1 MEFDVSIIGAG
12 AEGLATAICC
22 AEAGQKVCVLER
34 SNFPRPCV
42 GESVHPGAEAL
53 FRVLGVAGDVSN
65 ARFLRYSGIWIS
77 RDGRKEFNAFGG
89 NARQPWEGFHLWRPD
104 FDRILLNRAK
114 TAGAV
119 CIERCN
125 PSYTEVFP
133 RSVTVHSNVGP
144 IESAVV
150 VDGTGRSRWLA
161 RQLGLKVET
170 HSRPLIAR
178 YGYRQGYCPTCSDDP
193 MFVSRPD
200 GWDWTARVR
209 TDLYQWISLSSDAN
223 KAKERLP
230 HNFLRLR
237 EVGGQRGAD
246 VTWRLVT
253 ESAGRRHFL
262 VGDAC
267 AVLA

>member
-200 GWDWTARVR
+200 ETNIGSSEHVGQYPCRYPYRAISGRECVSTFNPNWRASHLLRPVPSTTTADSIGP
-209 TDLYQWISLSSDAN
+209 TF
-223 KAKERLP
+223 E
-230 HNFLRLR
+230 
-237 EVGGQRGAD
+237 
-246 VTWRLVT
+246 
-253 ESAGRRHFL
+253 
-262 VGDAC
+262 
-267 AVLA
+267 